1 MKDGQTCLTGRS
13 RLKVDGFTLLETLIV
28 IVVMAV
34 IATVVIVRLPD
45 FVSTEARTVAS
56 MVRQF
61 EVASDHATLTARPV
75 EVRARARSLVFNEF
89 HSGQWVRLANTGIA
103 LDAAERM
110 VVVNVADSRVV
121 PVTQAIRLDE
131 LGRWPLLDIEL
142 YQGGRQV
149 RAVRVGG

>member
-89 HSGQWVRLANTGIA
+89 HSGQ
-103 LDAAERM
+103 
-110 VVVNVADSRVV
+110 
-121 PVTQAIRLDE
+121 
-131 LGRWPLLDIEL
+131 
-142 YQGGRQV
+142 
-149 RAVRVGG
+149 